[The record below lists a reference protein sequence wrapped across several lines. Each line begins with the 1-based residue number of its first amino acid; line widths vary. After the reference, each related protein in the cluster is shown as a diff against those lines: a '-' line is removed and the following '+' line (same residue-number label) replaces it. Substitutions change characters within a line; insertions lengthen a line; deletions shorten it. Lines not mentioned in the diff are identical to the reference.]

1 MDQWSVAGHQT
12 FDTQESCL
20 KEWLTPELYKF
31 QQNLRF
37 AIGNKGGFGLYRVWQ
52 VGEGLCVQLQW
63 RCFINNRSC
72 SFPKMNPEQVYC
84 YTFLKTIE
92 VYTDFPSK

>member
-1 MDQWSVAGHQT
+1 MDQWSVAGNQT
-12 FDTQESCL
+12 FNTQEIC
-20 KEWLTPELYKF
+20 LTPELDKF

-63 RCFINNRSC
+63 WSFINNQSC
-72 SFPKMNPEQVYC
+72 SFRKMNPEQVYC
-84 YTFLKTIE
+84 YTFLKTRGL
-92 VYTDFPSK
+92 Y